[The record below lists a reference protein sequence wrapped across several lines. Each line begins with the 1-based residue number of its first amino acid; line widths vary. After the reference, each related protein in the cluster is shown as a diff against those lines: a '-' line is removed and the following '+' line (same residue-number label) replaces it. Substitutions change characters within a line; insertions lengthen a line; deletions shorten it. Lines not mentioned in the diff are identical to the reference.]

1 MQVFTMEIIPVID
14 LIQGQ
19 VVHARFGNRQ
29 DYQAIASQLCS
40 SSEPIAVIEALL
52 ELYPFSTIYI
62 ADIDAILGND
72 ADFEQIVTLAERF
85 QNITFWVDCGI
96 KQMNH
101 RALHYQQNIRPVI
114 GSENMPNLTSYKA
127 VSYGCASRHVLSLD
141 FKNEAALGTTE
152 LFDTAKYWPDDVI
165 CMTLNRVGSNTGAD
179 LTQIHALQQLNAA
192 RKIPSRLFAAG
203 GVRNIADCHTLKSQ
217 GLNGVL
223 IASALHQKQI
233 TTADLT
239 DFYRHIL

>member
-1 MQVFTMEIIPVID
+1 MQVFTTEIIPVID
-14 LIQGQ
+14 LMQGQ
-19 VVHARFGNRQ
+19 VVHARHGNRQ
-29 DYQAIASQLCS
+29 NYQPIVSQLCNTS
-40 SSEPIAVIEALL
+40 APVAVIEALL
-52 ELYPFSTIYI
+52 ELYAFSKLYI
-62 ADIDAILGND
+62 ADIDAIQGNHAHFD
-72 ADFEQIVTLAERF
+72 NIIGLAERF
-85 QNITFWVDCGI
+85 ENVTFWVDCGI
-96 KQMNH
+96 QQMNH
-101 RALHYQQNIRPVI
+101 RALHYQHNIRPVI

-141 FKNEAALGTTE
+141 FKNEAALGTSE
-152 LFDTAKYWPDDVI
+152 LFNTAKYWPDDVI

-179 LTQIHALQQLNAA
+179 LAQVSALQQLNAT

-203 GVRNIADCHTLKSQ
+203 GVRNIADCHALQSQ
-217 GLNGVL
+217 GLNGIL